1 MNFPVIQERSTRWQV
16 AMDTPAIALSKAAV
30 ASKSVRTP
38 GDRDCRDKSQNKT
51 LFNTVLL
58 HVSPGIAYW
67 DEDSARRFFAWH
79 ING

>member
-1 MNFPVIQERSTRWQV
+1 MTHI
-16 AMDTPAIALSKAAV
+16 I
-30 ASKSVRTP
+30 RTP
-38 GDRDCRDKSQNKT
+38 GDRDCHDKSQNKT